1 MLAKYP
7 GPVSRSFKSIPLE
20 AGHFQKKLQPR
31 GQKNQTRCKH
41 KRTDVPD
48 FWNTPKMTWDMV
60 KLVNDGSK
68 KKQLSQVWTFK
79 VTLVIWVCFFQRWLV
94 VPEFLVRNSKVP
106 SIGDMRANIFE
117 DSTQHFTS
125 RHALKHI
132 SRPDL

>member
-68 KKQLSQVWTFK
+68 KKTTFASLDFQSDTRHLGVFLPK
-79 VTLVIWVCFFQRWLV
+79 VACCTRILGTKLKSSFNW
-94 VPEFLVRNSKVP
+94 
-106 SIGDMRANIFE
+106 
-117 DSTQHFTS
+117 
-125 RHALKHI
+125 RHE
-132 SRPDL
+132 S